1 MKDKHFTIS
10 MWKSGFRIGA
20 CINTIMLLLL
30 HEVAMAIFV
39 FAFLF
44 LIAEILGILEEMK
57 LY

>member
-1 MKDKHFTIS
+1 MKDRHFTIS

-20 CINTIMLLLL
+20 CINAIMLLLF

-44 LIAEILGILEEMK
+44 LIAEILGILEEK
-57 LY
+57 